1 MNSKTRSI
9 VLSVALLTITAAG
22 SYAQSFHF
30 GVKAGANILK
40 LGGRS
45 FDNKFQFGYSAGGFA
60 ELNLN
65 NTWGLQVELL
75 ANQATAKTSA
85 DFNQIYPGQGISYQ
99 NVSLNYITLPVMVN
113 FRPVKEFS
121 ILAGAQ
127 YGYMVYQ
134 TKNLVQ
140 GGKDVFNKNDVS
152 IVFGG
157 QFNLN
162 KFKLGARYIAGLND
176 LHSSNLDSGVDP
188 WKNNGF
194 QLYLGYR
201 IL

>member
-134 TKNLVQ
+134 TKNL
-140 GGKDVFNKNDVS
+140 
-152 IVFGG
+152 
-157 QFNLN
+157 
-162 KFKLGARYIAGLND
+162 
-176 LHSSNLDSGVDP
+176 
-188 WKNNGF
+188 
-194 QLYLGYR
+194 
-201 IL
+201 